1 MRLLET
7 TDGRSYNLTS
17 DFGRKSQVPPYA
29 ILSHTWEDLQEITF
43 DDINEDKRS
52 RSKRWRASVRLLP
65 RRTGYDKLRFCAKQ
79 AHRDGLQ
86 YFWVDTCCINKSDP
100 QELEAAINSM
110 FYWYKNASKCYVYLS
125 DVTVGNRS
133 GGAQD
138 PTWQLAFIKARWFT
152 RGWTLQELLAPA
164 VVEFFSKEGK
174 YLGNRFEL
182 KEIIHDITNIPTAAL
197 SGAPLGDFGVDERLS
212 WASTRQTTREEDEI
226 YSLLGLFDVKLPFI
240 YTEGYDQALRRLLNE
255 IDGLR
260 AASVNP
266 DMTKVLAERTTL
278 PFQRDEDFVYCD
290 SLAALHRMGGR
301 SVRCAALVGFGGVG

>member
-17 DFGRKSQVPPYA
+17 DFVQKGWVPPYA

-43 DDINEDKRS
+43 DDVIADKRS
-52 RSKRWRASVRLLP
+52 KSKRWRASARLLS
-65 RRTGYDKLRFCAKQ
+65 RKTGYDKLRFCAKQ

-86 YFWVDTCCINKSDP
+86 YFWIDTCCIDKSDS
-100 QELEAAINSM
+100 QELEIAINSM
-110 FYWYKNASKCYVYLS
+110 FCWYKNASKCYVYLS
-125 DVTVGNRS
+125 DVTVRNRS
-133 GGAQD
+133 GIAQG
-138 PTWQLAFIKARWFT
+138 PTWLPAFRKSRWFT

-174 YLGNRFEL
+174 FLGNRFEL

-212 WASTRQTTREEDEI
+212 WASTRQTTREEDEV
-226 YSLLGLFDVKLPFI
+226 YSLLGLFGVKLPFI

-266 DMTKVLAERTTL
+266 DMTEVVAERTTL
-278 PFQRDEDFVYCD
+278 PFQRDGDFVYCAG
-290 SLAALHRMGGR
+290 LAALHRMSGK